1 MDSQTE
7 IKASNNHVFPVT
19 TLTQV
24 LKQQLKTSHTQAL
37 CVADKHFL
45 QYSRVE
51 TMWLLVIM
59 IINPLG
65 KGRVDFPNLLN
76 VVNLNQE
83 VMTCQLVTFPLCK
96 YLATVLAEGLL

>member
-1 MDSQTE
+1 M
-7 IKASNNHVFPVT
+7 AS
-19 TLTQV
+19 
-24 LKQQLKTSHTQAL
+24 S
-37 CVADKHFL
+37 
-45 QYSRVE
+45 YY
-51 TMWLLVIM
+51 M